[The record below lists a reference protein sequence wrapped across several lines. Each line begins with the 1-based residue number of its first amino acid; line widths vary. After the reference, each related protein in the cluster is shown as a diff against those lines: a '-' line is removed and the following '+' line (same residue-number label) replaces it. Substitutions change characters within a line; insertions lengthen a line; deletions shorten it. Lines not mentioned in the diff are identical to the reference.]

1 MPGPNRSPN
10 WVVPTRPAGTS
21 DNSAASTAFV
31 AGAISTLPAYSIG
44 TWTPTLTFAT
54 PGDLV
59 VVYSL
64 RTGTYTK
71 IGGLVYVKMILATS
85 TFTHATASGLL
96 TITGLPFAASAGGIG
111 QMEFQGITKA
121 TYTQFIFTVNG
132 SDLSVAA
139 SGSGVSLGNVNAA
152 DMPSGGTVILGA
164 SIQYE
169 T

>member
-10 WVVPTRPAGTS
+10 WVVPTRPVGTS

-31 AGAISTLPAYSIG
+31 AGAINTLPAYSTGI
-44 TWTPTLTFAT
+44 WTPTLTFAT

-71 IGGLVYVKMILATS
+71 IGGLVYLKMILATS
-85 TFTHATASGLL
+85 TFTHTTASGLL
-96 TITGLPFAASAGGIG
+96 NITGLPFAAAAGGIG

-121 TYTQFIFTVNG
+121 GYTQFVFAVNG
-132 SDLSVAA
+132 SELNIGA
-139 SGSGVSLGNVNAA
+139 SGSGVALDNVTAA
-152 DMPSGGTVILGA
+152 NMPTGGTVILGG